1 MGFNVLIVDDS
12 STIRKIIGRNLR
24 QSGLGISEIHEAGN
38 GQDALAVLESQVV
51 EAVLTDIN
59 MPVMDGIQ
67 LLCAIRKK
75 AIWASI
81 PVIMITTEAGAD
93 AVVDAVSKGATGY
106 IKKPFTPAEIH
117 DQMAPIL
124 KRVAPATAPALVRDS
139 CKVP

>member
-1 MGFNVLIVDDS
+1 MGFSVLIVDDS
-12 STIRKIIGRNLR
+12 STIRKIISRNLR
-24 QSGLGISEIHEAGN
+24 QSGLGIGEIHEASN
-38 GQDALAVLESQVV
+38 GQEALGVLASRLV
-51 EAVLTDIN
+51 EVVLTDIN

-67 LLCAIRKK
+67 LLCAIRQH

-117 DQMAPIL
+117 GQIAPIL
-124 KRVAPATAPALVRDS
+124 KSAAAAALPRA
-139 CKVP
+139 